1 MTNVIIG
8 IDRLYAK
15 GEKDS
20 NNLPMETE
28 QIRIVILDSHALVR
42 AGLRSLLD
50 VQPNM
55 KVVGEAGNQTD
66 GLAIISS
73 QQPDIVLFELN
84 LTEHLSPDIITQ
96 ILLACDTTHPIIVTG
111 INNPVIIQQLVENGA
126 MGVVFKSQSP
136 DTLIK
141 AIEKVNNGEVWLERS
156 MIANVLSRLSRTNIP
171 VKNNTEVENIDEL
184 SDREKEI
191 VRLIGKGYK
200 NKRISSQLCISE
212 TTVRHHLTSIYN
224 KLGVT
229 DRLELLVYAHRFGL
243 VKPPNS

>member
-1 MTNVIIG
+1 V
-8 IDRLYAK
+8 K
-15 GEKDS
+15 GEEESKYYS
-20 NNLPMETE
+20 METE
-28 QIRIVILDSHALVR
+28 PIRIVILDSHALVR
-42 AGLRSLLD
+42 AGLRSLID
-50 VQPNM
+50 EQASM
-55 KVVGEAGNQTD
+55 KVVGEAGNLVD
-66 GLAIISS
+66 GLEAIASLH
-73 QQPDIVLFELN
+73 PDIVLFELN
-84 LTEHLSPDIITQ
+84 ISDQLSPDMITQ

-136 DTLIK
+136 ETLIK

-243 VKPPNS
+243 VKPPNT

>member
-1 MTNVIIG
+1 M
-8 IDRLYAK
+8 
-15 GEKDS
+15 DS
-20 NNLPMETE
+20 DP
-28 QIRIVILDSHALVR
+28 IRIVILDNHELVR
-42 AGLRSLLD
+42 AGLRSLINE
-50 VQPNM
+50 QTTMN
-55 KVVGEAGNQTD
+55 VVGDAGNLAD

-84 LTEHLSPDIITQ
+84 LTEQLNSDLISQIIE
-96 ILLACDTTHPIIVTG
+96 ACDTSHPIIVTG

-141 AIEKVNNGEVWLERS
+141 AIEKVNSGEVWIERS
-156 MIANVLSRLSRTNIP
+156 MIANVLSRLSRTSKP
-171 VKNNTEVENIDEL
+171 AKNNTEVENIDEL

-224 KLGVT
+224 KLGVS

-243 VKPPNS
+243 VKTPNS

>member
-1 MTNVIIG
+1 M
-8 IDRLYAK
+8 
-15 GEKDS
+15 EKD
-20 NNLPMETE
+20 P
-28 QIRIVILDSHALVR
+28 IRIVILDNHALVR
-42 AGLRSLLD
+42 AGLRSLLNE
-50 VQPNM
+50 QATM
-55 KVVGEAGNQTD
+55 KVVGDSGNLTD

-73 QQPDIVLFELN
+73 EHPDVVLFELN
-84 LTEHLSPDIITQ
+84 LTEHLNPDIITQ
-96 ILLACDTTHPIIVTG
+96 ILQACNTSHPIIVTG
-111 INNPVIIQQLVENGA
+111 IINPVIIQQLVENGA
-126 MGVVFKSQSP
+126 MGVVFKSQTP

-141 AIEKVNNGEVWLERS
+141 AIEKVNSGEVWLERS
-156 MIANVLSRLSRTNIP
+156 MIANVLSRLSRTNKP
-171 VKNNTEVENIDEL
+171 AKNNTEVENIDEL
-184 SDREKEI
+184 SEREKEI

>member
-1 MTNVIIG
+1 V
-8 IDRLYAK
+8 K
-15 GEKDS
+15 GEEESKYYS
-20 NNLPMETE
+20 METE
-28 QIRIVILDSHALVR
+28 PIRIVILDSHALVR
-42 AGLRSLLD
+42 AGLRSLID
-50 VQPNM
+50 EQASM
-55 KVVGEAGNQTD
+55 KVVGDAGNLAD
-66 GLAIISS
+66 GLEAISS
-73 QQPDIVLFELN
+73 LHPDIVLFELN
-84 LTEHLSPDIITQ
+84 ISDQLSPDMITQ

-136 DTLIK
+136 ETLIK

-243 VKPPNS
+243 VKPPNT

>member
-1 MTNVIIG
+1 V
-8 IDRLYAK
+8 K
-15 GEKDS
+15 GEEESKYYS
-20 NNLPMETE
+20 METE
-28 QIRIVILDSHALVR
+28 PIRIVILDSHALVR
-42 AGLRSLLD
+42 AGLRSLID
-50 VQPNM
+50 EQASM
-55 KVVGEAGNQTD
+55 KVVGEAGNLVD
-66 GLAIISS
+66 GLEAISS
-73 QQPDIVLFELN
+73 LHPDIVLFELN
-84 LTEHLSPDIITQ
+84 ISDQLSPDMITQ

-136 DTLIK
+136 ETLIK

-243 VKPPNS
+243 VKPPNT